1 MNQNREAYRFSLKD
15 RQYARDLANGHCL
28 YGHGSCPRP
37 NTNRVNHI
45 TGIQEAMRIG
55 MRPEDVRDP
64 RQNATMECTLHEW
77 IHDLQEVQHLAVL
90 PRRGVIYGKA

>member
-1 MNQNREAYRFSLKD
+1 MNRNREAYRFSLED
-15 RQYARDLANGHCL
+15 RQYARDRANGFCE
-28 YGHGSCPRP
+28 YGGFCPRP

-45 TGIQEAMRIG
+45 TGIQEAIRIG

-77 IHDLQEVQHLAVL
+77 IHDKQEVEHLASL
-90 PRRGVIYGKA
+90 PRRGVIYERKH